1 MINKFDASKLDDIM
15 EIWLETNIEAHRF
28 TPKEYWIENFDMVK
42 KMLPYSDVYV
52 YEDGNII
59 KGFIGVVEQN
69 YIAGLFVKKEHQRE
83 GIGQKLI
90 EYCKSK
96 YPYLVLDVF
105 KKNEKAVRFYLK
117 NDFIVVDEQIHK
129 DIKEI
134 EYTMSFG
141 KK

>member
-15 EIWLETNIEAHRF
+15 EIWLETNIEAHGF
-28 TPKEYWIENFDMVK
+28 IPKEYWIENFDMVK

-52 YEDGNII
+52 YEDCNII
-59 KGFIGVVEQN
+59 KGFIGVAEQN
-69 YIAGLFVKKEHQRE
+69 YIAGIFVKKEHQRE

-96 YPYLVLDVF
+96 YPYLELDVF
-105 KKNEKAVRFYLK
+105 TKNKKAVNFYLK
-117 NDFIVVDEQIHK
+117 NDFVVVHEQIHE
-129 DIKEI
+129 DTKEI
-134 EYTMSFG
+134 ECTMSFG